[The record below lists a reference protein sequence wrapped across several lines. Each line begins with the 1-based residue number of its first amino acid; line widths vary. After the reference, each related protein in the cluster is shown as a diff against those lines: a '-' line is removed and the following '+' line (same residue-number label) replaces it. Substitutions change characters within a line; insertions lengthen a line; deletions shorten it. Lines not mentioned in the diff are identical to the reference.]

1 MVTILINLGH
11 VRETH
16 PLDNLGGCGE
26 SSLKWLQTKELDI
39 GDLVEKVHLEE
50 VKRILDVD

>member
-16 PLDNLGGCGE
+16 PLDDLGGCGE

-39 GDLVEKVHLEE
+39 GDLVEEVHLEE